1 MLRLEN
7 KVAVVTGASQGIGR
21 SIAESLARE
30 GAKVVA
36 VDMNRLPYENKNIY
50 GYEVNVTDRTGIKVF
65 FDTIIEEFERI
76 DILVNNAGITRDALI
91 QKMTEEMWDLVI
103 DVNLKGLFNIAQL
116 VGPHMMG
123 NGYGSIINIASVVG
137 EYGNVGQTNYAA
149 TKAGVIGMTKTWAKE
164 FARKGANVRVNS
176 VAPGYINT
184 DMMKTVPE
192 KVLENIKSKTMLGR
206 LGEPEEIAN
215 AVLFLAS
222 DESSYITGHNL
233 SVNGGIRL

>member
-7 KVAVVTGASQGIGR
+7 KVAMVTGASQGIGR
-21 SIAESLARE
+21 AIAETFARE
-30 GAKVVA
+30 GATVIA
-36 VDMNRLPYENKNIY
+36 VDMNKLPYEVENIY
-50 GYEVNVTDRTGIKVF
+50 GYEVNVTDREGIKIF
-65 FDTIIEEFERI
+65 FNSVIEKFGKV

-116 VGPHMMG
+116 AGPHMMETG
-123 NGYGSIINIASVVG
+123 KGSIINIASVVG
-137 EYGNVGQTNYAA
+137 EFGNVGQTNYAA

-192 KVLENIKSKTMLGR
+192 KVLENIRSKTMLGR
-206 LGEPEEIAN
+206 LGEAEEIAN

-222 DESSYITGHNL
+222 DESSYVTGHNL